1 MGKVGLLIALLIS
14 ACMPLPAQSNQVL
27 DQLLDQPEAGFGIV
41 VSLTLAAAGIVPNT
55 ATGEEAVQAL
65 RKQGWDVA
73 PRPTDAPILLGD
85 YAYLLMR
92 AFHMSGGV
100 LYSLLPG
107 PRYAA
112 RELGYLKLI
121 PTDARPLRT
130 VSGEEAV
137 RILGNVMAYAETR
150 Q

>member
-1 MGKVGLLIALLIS
+1 MGKVGPLLVLLLS
-14 ACMPLPAQSNQVL
+14 ASMPLSAQSNQVL
-27 DQLLDQPEAGFGIV
+27 DRLLDQPEASFGIV
-41 VSLTLAAAGIVPNT
+41 VSLTLAAARIVPDT
-55 ATGEEAVQAL
+55 ATAQEAIQAL
-65 RKQGWDVA
+65 QNQGWNA
-73 PRPTDAPILLGD
+73 ALYPPDAPILLGD

-121 PTDARPLRT
+121 PSDARPSRT
-130 VSGEEAV
+130 VSGEEVV

-150 Q
+150 R